1 MKLLLTVP
9 SLLAAT
15 AASAHDSLAPHA
27 HPHPISMLPDVGT
40 LGVAALVLALGVIAY
55 THIRRG

>member
-1 MKLLLTVP
+1 MKALLTI
-9 SLLAAT
+9 SSFFAAT

-27 HPHPISMLPDVGT
+27 HPHPISILPDVGT

-55 THIRRG
+55 TYVKRR

>member
-1 MKLLLTVP
+1 MKALLTIS
-9 SLLAAT
+9 SLFAVT

-40 LGVAALVLALGVIAY
+40 LGVAALVLVLGVIESTY
-55 THIRRG
+55 IKRR